1 MRRWGFARRSL
12 AIIAAFALV
21 FPGVTNASGGGS
33 SQEPQHA
40 ALGSLNAV
48 GEVYVNNSQTP
59 TDSTIFAGD
68 TLRTGPNAL
77 ATFTGSGN
85 GSFEILPES
94 ELVFTGNEHYIAELN
109 AGTVVMSSLAGPQ
122 SVNLRTG
129 NYVAVAV
136 TEGEQSTSKIEKLPD
151 GSFQVSCTD
160 GSVILVPLEGTNG
173 LLIQAGQTV
182 NVGASG
188 KLSAVKE
195 TAAPATPTEPPA
207 PPTTKPTSS
216 GGGNN
221 KTLWV
226 VLALA
231 GAGGAGIAIALGSH
245 KSSSSVSPSTR

>member
-1 MRRWGFARRSL
+1 
-12 AIIAAFALV
+12 
-21 FPGVTNASGGGS
+21 
-33 SQEPQHA
+33 
-40 ALGSLNAV
+40 V

-68 TLRTGPNAL
+68 ALRTGPNAL

-85 GSFEILPES
+85 GSFEILPDS
-94 ELVFTGNEHYIAELN
+94 ELVFTGNEHYLAELN

-136 TEGEQSTSKIEKLPD
+136 TEGEQSTLKIEKLPD
-151 GSFQVSCTD
+151 GSFQVSCTE
-160 GSVILVPLEGTNG
+160 GTVILVPLEGTNG

-195 TAAPATPTEPPA
+195 TAAPATPTEPPGPA
-207 PPTTKPTSS
+207 TRKPTSS
-216 GGGNN
+216 GGNN

-226 VLALA
+226 VLAVA
-231 GAGGAGIAIALGSH
+231 GAGGAGLAIALGSH
-245 KSSSSVSPSTR
+245 KSSSVSPATR